1 MKFSLRAKTV
11 MLIVAIALVLG
22 LAGTMISGEMFRDII
37 DTTYKNRS
45 LDVSRTVAAVVD
57 AELAESLL
65 DAVMAIYNATD
76 EKVGSDEWETE
87 AFETYIAHFAEI
99 EQREDFQE
107 LQKELRTIQDVNDV
121 DCLYL
126 CTMDTE
132 RKTMIYLV
140 DGAYEDVCPPG
151 CFDPQYEENVELPNP
166 ERGFLPFIT
175 NTEAYGWLVTAGV
188 PVHSADGRLVCYA
201 MTDISMD
208 EVRGQQNR
216 YALLHSAVLLGLTLL
231 VSVVGIW
238 AVNRAIIRPINMLSS
253 AAAHYNAGQ
262 DGNSALENLP
272 IRSKDEIQSLYASI
286 QTMVHNIRGYID
298 NLMITNQE
306 LTQTRIEANEMNE
319 LAHKD
324 ALTGVGSKLA
334 YDQQVTRLTEE
345 MRQGKAEY
353 GIVMVDMNGLK
364 EMNDTY
370 GHEKGN
376 IAIRNT
382 CAVICE
388 VFHHS
393 PVYRFGG
400 DEFVVVIKDRD
411 YAQIEDRVREF
422 REAAARTQ
430 GEPWEKV
437 NAAIGYALFE
447 GDDTVD
453 DVFRRADHIMYENKK
468 EMKAKAEQA

>member
-11 MLIVAIALVLG
+11 MLIVAIALVLS
-22 LAGTMISGEMFRDII
+22 LAGTMISVEAFRDII
-37 DTTYKNRS
+37 DNTYKNRS

-126 CTMDTE
+126 CTVDTE

-140 DGAYEDVCPPG
+140 VGAYENACPPG
-151 CFDPQYEENVELPNP
+151 CFDPVYEENMELPNP

-208 EVRGQQNR
+208 VIRAEQSRFTLI
-216 YALLHSAVLLGLTLL
+216 YTLALVALTIIISLI
-231 VSVVGIW
+231 SIW
-238 AVNRAIIRPINMLSS
+238 AVNRAVIRPINLLSS
-253 AAAHYNAGQ
+253 AAAHYSAQ
-262 DGNSALENLP
+262 QEDNSELDNLP
-272 IRSKDEIQSLYASI
+272 IKSKDEIQSLYSSLLK
-286 QTMVHNIRGYID
+286 MVQNTRSYIHS
-298 NLMITNQE
+298 LKETKQE
-306 LTQTRIEANEMNE
+306 LTKTRIEADEMNE